1 MGILS
6 VPSSRRL
13 IGEFM
18 SRIRSALIL
27 SASAILVLTLA
38 ACSSEGEAE
47 PTPTL
52 SAPSTPA
59 VTDEASTAPITACET
74 FFEVDLI
81 RSQVAAGAGDLT
93 KKEKRA
99 LLQEYKTAVDA
110 LVIDADQSFVAG
122 ALPEQV
128 LSNAERMQANLAKVA
143 PNSGIDG
150 INKAQKK
157 RLRLSA
163 KRIER
168 ACVAAGVPIPQEN
181 LDARAL
187 L

>member
-1 MGILS
+1 
-6 VPSSRRL
+6 
-13 IGEFM
+13 M
-18 SRIRSALIL
+18 SRIRSAFIL
-27 SASAILVLTLA
+27 STSAILVLTLA

-52 SAPSTPA
+52 SAPSTPS

-122 ALPEQV
+122 ALPERV
-128 LSNAERMQANLAKVA
+128 LSNAERMQANLARVS

-150 INKAQKK
+150 ISKAQKK

>member
-1 MGILS
+1 MIRTRTVISLGTAAFLTLS
-6 VPSSRRL
+6 V
-13 IGEFM
+13 
-18 SRIRSALIL
+18 
-27 SASAILVLTLA
+27 A

-52 SAPSTPA
+52 SAPSAPA
-59 VTDEASTAPITACET
+59 VTDEASTAPITACDT

-81 RSQVAAGAGDLT
+81 RSQIAAGTGDLT
-93 KKEKRA
+93 RKEKRA

-110 LVIDADQSFVAG
+110 LVIDTDQSFVAG
-122 ALPEQV
+122 ALPV
-128 LSNAERMQANLAKVA
+128 SALSNAERMQANLARVA
-143 PNSGIDG
+143 PNAGVDG
-150 INKAQKK
+150 LSKAQKS

-168 ACVAAGVPIPQEN
+168 ACIAAGVPLPPEN
-181 LDARAL
+181 VDARAL

>member
-1 MGILS
+1 MFRTHPAMIL
-6 VPSSRRL
+6 
-13 IGEFM
+13 GT
-18 SRIRSALIL
+18 
-27 SASAILVLTLA
+27 AILLGFTVA

-52 SAPSTPA
+52 TAPSAPA
-59 VTDEASTAPITACET
+59 VTDEPSTAPITACDT

-81 RSQVAAGAGDLT
+81 RSQVAAGTGDLT
-93 KKEKRA
+93 KKERRA

-122 ALPEQV
+122 ALPERA
-128 LSNAERMQANLAKVA
+128 LANAERMQANLARVS
-143 PNSGIDG
+143 PNEGIDG
-150 INKAQKK
+150 LSKAQKQ

-168 ACVAAGVPIPQEN
+168 ACAAAGAPLPQEN

-187 L
+187 S

>member
-1 MGILS
+1 
-6 VPSSRRL
+6 
-13 IGEFM
+13 M
-18 SRIRSALIL
+18 SRIRSAFVL
-27 SASAILVLTLA
+27 SSSAILVLTLA

-52 SAPSTPA
+52 TAPSA
-59 VTDEASTAPITACET
+59 AAATDEASSAPITACAT

-81 RSQVAAGAGDLT
+81 RSQVASGTGDLT

-110 LVIDADQSFVAG
+110 LVIDSDQSFVAG
-122 ALPEQV
+122 ALPESV
-128 LSNAERMQANLAKVA
+128 LSNAERMQANLARVT

-150 INKAQKK
+150 IKKAQKK

-168 ACVAAGVPIPQEN
+168 ACTAAGIPIPQEN